1 MERGSNREDET
12 MNIPLHRLAALVY
25 NTPLL
30 ITPAKAEVISGVLQ
44 AHIEAR
50 MSGMPI
56 ERKES
61 ERENRPSA
69 FIGETLANESGN
81 GRTPYRVK
89 DGKAIITIDGELV
102 NRGEWVGADSGLVS
116 YDGIRHQLAMAT
128 KDSRVKSIILD
139 INSPGGEAIGAF
151 DAAAAVRQAAAIKPV
166 TAIAN
171 GMAASAAYGL
181 ASGATRRIITQ
192 DGIGGSI
199 GVVMMHVDMSRA
211 LENRGV
217 KPTLI
222 FAGAHKVDGNP
233 FEKLPE
239 SVREQMQT
247 EVNHFYDMF
256 VKTVAEGTK
265 LDEQQI
271 RDTEA
276 RIFIGQDAVDSGL
289 FDAIATFEDVI
300 TGKTDSVMPRVAVPA
315 ISQQER
321 NMEKNAQPATAGN
334 LDVAALLEKQQKEN
348 SELKAQLETMQAE
361 KKKAE
366 IEKAKIEASAKVDAW
381 ERDGRI
387 SGNATKEV
395 KSLMSAI
402 AAGEPVTMDMVAKTI
417 EALPKIDTTRQAEGA
432 GKTPAAEAHGVTK
445 ADFEKAHVDA
455 KAAKKIAAAVAERK
469 KTDAKFD
476 QAALRKE
483 VFAAA

>member
-1 MERGSNREDET
+1 

-56 ERKES
+56 DRKES

-300 TGKTDSVMPRVAVPA
+300 TGKTDSVQPRVAVPA
-315 ISQQER
+315 TSTRKES
-321 NMEKNAQPATAGN
+321 NMTTNALPANAGN
-334 LDVAALLEKQQKEN
+334 PDVTAQLAQLQREN
-348 SELKAQLETMQAE
+348 AELKA
-361 KKKAE
+361 KAE
-366 IEKAKIEASAKVDAW
+366 LDEKNRKDAERKAAVVEASAKVDAW

-387 SGNATKEV
+387 SGNATV
-395 KSLMSAI
+395 AVRSLMTAV

-417 EALPKIDTTRQAEGA
+417 EALPKIDTSRQGEGA
-432 GKTPAAEAHGVTK
+432 GKVPAAEAHGVTK
-445 ADFEKAHVDA
+445 ADFEKVATDA
-455 KAAKKIAAAVAERK
+455 KAAKRISDAVAIRQ
-469 KTDAKFD
+469 KTDPKFD
-476 QAALRKE
+476 SDALRKE
-483 VFAAA
+483 VFAA

>member
-1 MERGSNREDET
+1 MSSRP
-12 MNIPLHRLAALVY
+12 PLHRLAALVY

-30 ITPAKAEVISGVLQ
+30 ITPAKAEIISGVLQ

-50 MSGMPI
+50 MSGMAVEP
-56 ERKES
+56 RES
-61 ERENRPSA
+61 DRDTRPSA

-116 YDGIRHQLAMAT
+116 YDGIKHQLAMAT

-181 ASGATRRIITQ
+181 ASGATRRVIAQ

-211 LENRGV
+211 LENRGI

-233 FEKLPE
+233 FQALPAN
-239 SVREQMQT
+239 VRDHFQR
-247 EVNHFYDMF
+247 EVNSFYDMF
-256 VKTVAEGTK
+256 VKTVATGTG
-265 LDEQQI
+265 LTEQQV

-276 RIFIGQDAVDSGL
+276 RVFIGQDAVKAGL
-289 FDAIATFEDVI
+289 FDAVGTFEDVI
-300 TGKTDSVMPRVAVPA
+300 SGSGRASSSTHSSRVAASLSGCSGITQDDFAKAP
-315 ISQQER
+315 I
-321 NMEKNAQPATAGN
+321 
-334 LDVAALLEKQQKEN
+334 DVA
-348 SELKAQLETMQAE
+348 
-361 KKKAE
+361 
-366 IEKAKIEASAKVDAW
+366 IGRKI
-381 ERDGRI
+381 
-387 SGNATKEV
+387 
-395 KSLMSAI
+395 
-402 AAGEPVTMDMVAKTI
+402 MD
-417 EALPKIDTTRQAEGA
+417 
-432 GKTPAAEAHGVTK
+432 
-445 ADFEKAHVDA
+445 
-455 KAAKKIAAAVAERK
+455 AVAARQR
-469 KTDAKFD
+469 TDPTFTTEK
-476 QAALRKE
+476 LRRE
-483 VFAAA
+483 VSGS